1 MGTSSTGTVL
11 RSAEVVRGYLTAI
24 AARQDLEPFL
34 APDVGL
40 GLPADDHPLR
50 GARQVAQAVR
60 HHYEEEFDA
69 RPELVR
75 LVADGRSA
83 VAELLFVGVHI
94 GEYAGVRPTGRRVR
108 VPLAMAFDV
117 DAGLIAAIRVYYS
130 PEAVLAQLSG

>member
-1 MGTSSTGTVL
+1 
-11 RSAEVVRGYLTAI
+11 
-24 AARQDLEPFL
+24 
-34 APDVGL
+34 
-40 GLPADDHPLR
+40 
-50 GARQVAQAVR
+50 
-60 HHYEEEFDA
+60 
-69 RPELVR
+69 
-75 LVADGRSA
+75 